1 MISLPNVLKKVGRGA
16 LIGLGGTVLAAVL
29 WFFGVLDVFE
39 AKTWDWRQ
47 RILAKPGSAT
57 TEVVL
62 VLLDQN
68 SLDWAREENGLSW
81 PWPRELYTFI
91 TNFCKRGGAKALG
104 FDVLYLEPSKYGVYD
119 DEAFGA
125 SVGDFGNFV
134 GTVFLGEET
143 GSSKSW
149 PDDVAEPEIEIAGLD
164 RWLES
169 SSVRGLGF
177 PRASFPI
184 PELARNARFLANVH
198 LDPDMDGIYRFG
210 RLFQLFDGKTVP
222 SLALAL
228 YLAGKGGEHSIRIDG
243 NNLQVDGYALP
254 IDSQGSTI
262 LRYRGPSGMHST
274 YSAAAVIQS
283 EIRMLSGEKPV
294 IDPTVF
300 KDRYVLFGFSAPGLH
315 DLRSSPVAGV
325 YSGVEIH
332 ATMLDNLLSRD
343 YMRQVPRGTMILIA
357 LLFTIVAGAVASSVS
372 GALKNIVVYAV
383 ALPLPPLAAL
393 LFFSG
398 GSWLSLMFLEI
409 AVIVTLAGAGL
420 VNYAT
425 EGRQKRYIKS
435 AFKQYLSPDVIEQ
448 LIANPDRLKL
458 GGERR
463 ELSIFFSDLQG
474 FTGISEGLSP
484 EELTALLND
493 YLSAMT
499 DIIQDEG
506 GTVDKYEGD
515 AIIAFWNAPLD
526 QEDHAVRAVRSAL
539 RCQSS
544 RAEMRPA
551 VRERIG
557 KDLYMRIG
565 LNTGPAVVGNMGS
578 HNRFDY
584 TMLGDAVNLAARL
597 EGINK
602 QFKTYTMI
610 SQSTLDQA
618 GSAFPVRELSRVA
631 VVGRKEPVT
640 VYEPMLEEDHRRMGD
655 LLPVFS
661 QGLEAFYSGDF
672 AGAEKIFATI
682 ADQDPAASCYV
693 EKCRELLSDPPSEW
707 DGVWVM
713 TAK

>member
-1 MISLPNVLKKVGRGA
+1 MISLSNPLKKIGRGA
-16 LIGLGGTVLAAVL
+16 LVGLAGTILAAVM

-39 AKTWDWRQ
+39 ARTWDWRQ
-47 RILAKPGSAT
+47 RILARPGSASA
-57 TEVVL
+57 EIVL

-68 SLDWAREENGLSW
+68 SLDWAKEENGLSW
-81 PWPRELYTFI
+81 PWPREVYTFI
-91 TNFCKRGGAKALG
+91 TSFCKRGGAKALG

-119 DEAFGA
+119 DEAFGT
-125 SVGDFGNFV
+125 SVGDFGSFV

-149 PDDVAEPEIEIAGLD
+149 PDDVAEPGIAIAGLD

-169 SSVRGLGF
+169 SSVKGIDF

-184 PELARNARFLANVH
+184 PELAQNARFLANVH
-198 LDPDMDGIYRFG
+198 LDPDMDGIYRLG
-210 RLFQLFDGKTVP
+210 RLFQRFDGKTVP

-228 YLAGKGGEHSIRIDG
+228 YLAGERGDHSIRIDG
-243 NNLQVDGYALP
+243 NNLQIDDYALP
-254 IDSQGSTI
+254 MDSQGSTI
-262 LRYRGPSGMHST
+262 LRYRGPSGVHST
-274 YSAAAVIQS
+274 YSAAAIIQS

-294 IDPTVF
+294 IDPSVF

-343 YMRQVPRGTMILIA
+343 YMRQVPRETTILIA
-357 LLFTIVAGAVASSVS
+357 LLFTIVAGVLASSVS
-372 GALKNIVVYAV
+372 GALKSTVVFAV
-383 ALPLPPLAAL
+383 ALPLPPVASL

-409 AVIVTLAGAGL
+409 AVIVTLVGAGL
-420 VNYAT
+420 INYAT

-448 LIANPDRLKL
+448 LIAHPERLKL

-463 ELSIFFSDLQG
+463 ELSIFFSDLEG

-484 EELTALLND
+484 EELTALLNE

-526 QEDHAVRAVRSAL
+526 LEDHAVRAVRSAL

-544 RAEMRPA
+544 LAEMRPA
-551 VRERIG
+551 IRERIG

-610 SQSTLDQA
+610 SQSTLDHV
-618 GSAFPVRELSRVA
+618 GKIFPVRELSRVG

-640 VYEPMLEEDHRRMGD
+640 VYEPMLEEDYRRMGD
-655 LLPVFS
+655 FLPVFS
-661 QGLEAFYSGDF
+661 QGLRAFYSGDF
-672 AGAEKIFATI
+672 SVAEKHFASI
-682 ADQDPAASCYV
+682 AGKDPASSCYA
-693 EKCRELLSDPPSEW
+693 EKCRELLTNPPSEW
-707 DGVWVM
+707 NGVWVM
-713 TAK
+713 TSK